1 MRGRYTVTIPKRE
14 RPCCLYTFT
23 ERGIWV
29 EQIIDLKRGR
39 VESSL
44 NGRRKIINITVACIV
59 LGGAYGFLAPST
71 YQSTSMLRIK
81 QSQGLSNSV
90 LSSTNGYSDSMARQL
105 MNTDD

>member
-1 MRGRYTVTIPKRE
+1 M
-14 RPCCLYTFT
+14 
-23 ERGIWV
+23 
-29 EQIIDLKRGR
+29 EQIIDLKEVGR
-39 VESSL
+39 VL
-44 NGRRKIINITVACIV
+44 VKRRRKIINITVACIV

-105 MNTDD
+105 MNTDAEILKSRNCCRTCYCSD